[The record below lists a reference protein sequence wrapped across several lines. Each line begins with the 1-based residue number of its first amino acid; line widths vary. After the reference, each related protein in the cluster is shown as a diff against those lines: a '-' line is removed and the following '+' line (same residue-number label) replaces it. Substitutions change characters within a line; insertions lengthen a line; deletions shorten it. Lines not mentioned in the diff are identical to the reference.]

1 MVDANQRA
9 SSAKYRCKHGQIERD
24 KHGQTLL
31 PTGMACYER
40 AALLFRIAVALL
52 TRTFFQPDEYYQS
65 LEPAHHIVFGYGAL
79 TWEWF
84 TSIRSVLYPAL
95 NIPVYALLKVTD
107 LAETPVLGDWLL
119 VGRSPTLLFSARS
132 QYCG

>member
-1 MVDANQRA
+1 MVDSNQRA
-9 SSAKYRCKHGQIERD
+9 SIAKHPPKHRQIPSYKR
-24 KHGQTLL
+24 GQT
-31 PTGMACYER
+31 PVHSMAAR
-40 AALLFRIAVALL
+40 AALLIRVAVALL

-95 NIPVYALLKVTD
+95 NVPVYALLKATG
-107 LAETPVLGDWLL
+107 LAETSVLGDWLL
-119 VGRSPTLLFSARS
+119 VGMSQVLLRDPRK
-132 QYCG
+132 QCCGG

>member
-1 MVDANQRA
+1 
-9 SSAKYRCKHGQIERD
+9 
-24 KHGQTLL
+24 
-31 PTGMACYER
+31 MAAR
-40 AALLFRIAVALL
+40 AALLIRVAVALL

-95 NIPVYALLKVTD
+95 NVPVYALLKATS
-107 LAETPVLGDWLL
+107 LAETSVLGDWLL
-119 VGRSPTLLFSARS
+119 VGMSQALLRDPRK
-132 QYCG
+132 QCCGG

>member
-1 MVDANQRA
+1 
-9 SSAKYRCKHGQIERD
+9 
-24 KHGQTLL
+24 
-31 PTGMACYER
+31 MAAR
-40 AALLFRIAVALL
+40 AALLIRVAVALL

-95 NIPVYALLKVTD
+95 NVPVYALLKATG
-107 LAETPVLGDWLL
+107 LASVLGDWLL
-119 VGRSPTLLFSARS
+119 VGMSQVLLRDPRK
-132 QYCG
+132 QCCGG